1 MASCLSHRF
10 IFGVQ
15 GSRSNAIAFSDQN
28 TIVYVAGHNIVI
40 YSILDGKQRF
50 IHGSESSESIT
61 AMALCPSARF
71 VALAENGDKPT
82 VSDEGINHIPSIC
95 FVSVVDVCAVC
106 GVLHLTLFSLMVYLL
121 VGQVSV
127 YDLRTLR
134 IRKTL
139 QADGDKSQCV
149 SMAFSHDSNLLLTQ
163 GGAPEWTLVL
173 WNWAKARQLAKIRT
187 SETLPVYQVL
197 PSLLSVSSMQG
208 LI

>member
-82 VSDEGINHIPSIC
+82 VSNEDNVDAINLYVRCGFYPS
-95 FVSVVDVCAVC
+95 A
-106 GVLHLTLFSLMVYLL
+106 
-121 VGQVSV
+121 
-127 YDLRTLR
+127 LR
-134 IRKTL
+134 
-139 QADGDKSQCV
+139 
-149 SMAFSHDSNLLLTQ
+149 
-163 GGAPEWTLVL
+163 
-173 WNWAKARQLAKIRT
+173 AKQ
-187 SETLPVYQVL
+187 YQV
-197 PSLLSVSSMQG
+197 PGSLVSCTRYVRMVSSTRY
-208 LI
+208 LV